1 MGSVLAHF
9 GDMFDL
15 RSLARPVIGAPM
27 AGGPSTP
34 ALAAAISDSG
44 GLGFLAAGYKT
55 AGQLADDL
63 TATRGL
69 TSGPIGLNLFVVTTN
84 APNPDSLAAYRCE
97 LEPEARRYGVE
108 LGAPLF
114 DDDDW
119 EAKVAVVLDLKP
131 DIVTFTFGCPG
142 AETIAGLHRA
152 GITTGATVT
161 TSREAIIAADR
172 GVKTLIVQGAA
183 AGGHRGSFD
192 VGMSPSQEALDVL
205 LANVRSRTVLSIIAG
220 GGVSGARQAET
231 LLRGGAQAVQVGTA
245 LLLADEAGT
254 NPTHRAALSDPQF
267 TTTALTNAFT
277 GRWARGL
284 VNRFM
289 RDHPLAPPAYP
300 QVHHLTSPIR
310 KAAAAAGDPN
320 GLHLWAGTGYRLA
333 RPNSAAQIVEGM
345 TP

>member
-1 MGSVLAHF
+1 
-9 GDMFDL
+9 MFDL
-15 RSLARPVIGAPM
+15 RSLARPIVGAPM

-34 ALAAAISDSG
+34 ALAAAISDTG

-55 AGQLADDL
+55 ADQVADEL
-63 TATRGL
+63 TATREL
-69 TSGPIGLNLFVVTTN
+69 TSGPIGLNLFVVTAN
-84 APNPDSLAAYRCE
+84 APNPDSLAAYRRE
-97 LEPEARRYGVE
+97 LAPEAVRYGVE
-108 LGAPLF
+108 LGTPLF

-119 EAKVAVVLDLKP
+119 KAKVAVVAELKP
-131 DIVTFTFGCPG
+131 DVVTFTFGCPST
-142 AETIAGLHRA
+142 ETIARLHRA

-161 TSREAIIAADR
+161 TSREAVIAADR
-172 GVKTLIVQGAA
+172 GVKTLIVQGSA
-183 AGGHRGSFD
+183 AGGHRGTFD
-192 VGMSPSQEALDVL
+192 VGMSSSREALDAL
-205 LANVRSRTVLSIIAG
+205 LAAVRSRTVLPIVAG
-220 GGVSGARQAET
+220 GGVSGAHQAEA
-231 LLRGGAQAVQVGTA
+231 LLRGGAQAVQIGTA

-254 NPTHRAALSDPQF
+254 NPTHRMALSDPQF

-289 RDHPLAPPAYP
+289 REHPLAPPAYP

-310 KAAAAAGDPN
+310 RAAAAAGDPN

-333 RPNSAAQIVEGM
+333 RPDTAAQIVEDI